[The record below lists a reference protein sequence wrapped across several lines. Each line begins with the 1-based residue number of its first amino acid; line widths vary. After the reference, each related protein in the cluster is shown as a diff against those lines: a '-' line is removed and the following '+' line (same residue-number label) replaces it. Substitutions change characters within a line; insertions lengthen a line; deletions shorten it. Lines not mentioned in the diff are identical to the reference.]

1 MSFISGIA
9 AYFKSGGPFMYVNLA
24 VAMLVL
30 AILIDRFWVITRA
43 SSLNAKKFSDD
54 LDARISRGDVAGAVA
69 LSRQI
74 GTPEGRVA
82 VEILTAPVP
91 DQAAA
96 DAASALVLPPL
107 TKRLGYLSL
116 MSNICTLL
124 GLLGTIGGLT
134 TAFSAVGAADP
145 AHRSAFLAA
154 GIAEALHATSF
165 GLLIAV
171 PTLVAHSYLSARVEG
186 IMDQVDE
193 VAARLLR
200 ALDRRGG
207 ARMGTAGQGEAA

>member
-1 MSFISGIA
+1 MNFISGTA
-9 AYFKSGGPFMYVNLA
+9 EYFRSGGPFMFVMLG
-24 VAMLVL
+24 VTILVL

-43 SSLNAKKFSDD
+43 SSLNVKKFGDD
-54 LDARISRGDVAGAVA
+54 LEARVAKGDMAGAVA
-69 LSRQI
+69 LCRQVES
-74 GTPEGRVA
+74 PESRVA
-82 VEILTAPVP
+82 LELLTAPVP

-171 PTLVAHSYLSARVEG
+171 PTLVAHSYLSARIEG
-186 IMDQVDE
+186 IMDQVDL
-193 VAARLLR
+193 VSARLIR
-200 ALDRRGG
+200 MLDRRGG
-207 ARMGTAGQGEAA
+207 RMGAAGRGEAA

>member
-1 MSFISGIA
+1 MNGFSEIA
-9 AYFKSGGPFMYVNLA
+9 TYFKTGGPFMYVNLVVA
-24 VAMLVL
+24 VLVL

-43 SSLNAKKFSDD
+43 SGLNVRKFCDD
-54 LDARISRGDVAGAVA
+54 LEARISRGDMAGALA

-82 VEILTAPVP
+82 LELLTAPVA

-96 DAASALVLPPL
+96 DAAAGLVLPRL

-124 GLLGTIGGLT
+124 GLLGTISGLT
-134 TAFSAVGAADP
+134 TAFSGVGAADP

-154 GIAEALHATSF
+154 GIAEALHTTSF

-171 PTLVAHSYLSARVEG
+171 PTLVAHSYLSARVDG
-186 IMDQVDE
+186 VMDQVDE
-193 VAARLLR
+193 VSARLLR
-200 ALDRRGG
+200 VLDRR
-207 ARMGTAGQGEAA
+207 AGERLSSQGEAA